1 MAKDKKPIP
10 SPPKPKI
17 EGKPK
22 RKGRPILPAVRP
34 KNISLEAWRVM
45 QERAGVT
52 KNDPDAVD
60 GSFTRIFSPFPAS
73 RDEDAEKAIRGEL
86 IEVDRPMAKRQ
97 AKGGKVAKMAHGG
110 GIELRGKT
118 RGRIT

>member
-10 SPPKPKI
+10 PPPKPKI
-17 EGKPK
+17 KGKPK

-60 GSFTRIFSPFPAS
+60 GSFTRIFSPFP
-73 RDEDAEKAIRGEL
+73 EQQK

>member
-17 EGKPK
+17 KGKPK

-60 GSFTRIFSPFPAS
+60 GNFERLFSPARSS
-73 RDEDAEKAIRGEL
+73 RDELDY
-86 IEVDRPMAKRQ
+86 PMMQ